1 VIKAIQLFNHWPT
14 PNNKVKV
21 SIYAYAH
28 PEGVIL
34 LTCMNL
40 FVEQQ
45 CYLLAQTMKIELAK
59 SIYLAELPEILC
71 EE

>member
-1 VIKAIQLFNHWPT
+1 MPMLT
-14 PNNKVKV
+14 
-21 SIYAYAH
+21 

-45 CYLLAQTMKIELAK
+45 GYLLAQTMKIELGK